1 MVLSAILSIFATG
14 MKSVIKYIFLAIVLS
29 VISGISMQEDLF
41 MQDDN
46 FMQEDY
52 PAHTKECSQYQHTR
66 FEPQKDICIALHQI
80 SSAQCPS
87 RLIKKNKRSSSF
99 GKCQWATLKSGK
111 HNTSYLSPNLSYN
124 NSVTIAKPAEPANQF
139 IRFCRLII

>member
-52 PAHTKECSQYQHTR
+52 PAHTKECSQYQHTQ

-87 RLIKKNKRSSSF
+87 RLIKKNKRSTSF
-99 GKCQWATLKSGK
+99 GKCQWSTLKSGK

-124 NSVTIAKPAEPANQF
+124 NSVTIASPAEPANQF

>member
-87 RLIKKNKRSSSF
+87 RLIKKNKRSTSF

-124 NSVTIAKPAEPANQF
+124 NSVTIASPAEPGNQF
-139 IRFCRLII
+139 IRFCRLLI

>member
-1 MVLSAILSIFATG
+1 MVLSAIMFIFATR
-14 MKSVIKYIFLAIVLS
+14 MKSVFKYIFLAIVLS
-29 VISGISMQEDLF
+29 AISGISMQEDLF
-41 MQDDN
+41 MQ
-46 FMQEDY
+46 EDH

-87 RLIKKNKRSSSF
+87 RLIKKNKRSASF
-99 GKCQWATLKSGK
+99 GKCQLATLKSGK

-124 NSVTIAKPAEPANQF
+124 NSVTIASPAEPANQF